1 MMLSSDEKQS
11 SSHLRELKAKSH
23 NLITVS
29 NSWPSVGG
37 VKLGF
42 EVAISVV
49 GAWMV
54 VVGRFLGSALF
65 ISSEF
70 LAQETKMATIE
81 VAIRS
86 VFISIEQFSS
96 SSWFLDQQ
104 DLLPAKAI
112 AAMSAEV
119 ANVSLASSVCMKE
132 FLWVE

>member
-1 MMLSSDEKQS
+1 M
-11 SSHLRELKAKSH
+11 
-23 NLITVS
+23 
-29 NSWPSVGG
+29 
-37 VKLGF
+37 KLGF
-42 EVAISVV
+42 ELAISVV
-49 GAWMV
+49 GAWML
-54 VVGRFLGSALF
+54 VVGRFLGSVLF

-81 VAIRS
+81 VAIRR

>member
-29 NSWPSVGG
+29 NSWPSGG
-37 VKLGF
+37 GAKLVL
-42 EVAISVV
+42 EVSISVV
-49 GAWMV
+49 GSLMV
-54 VVGRFLGSALF
+54 VVGRFLGAALF